1 MSNWCKSTRSAANGE
16 CVEVAVSLGS
26 IVVRDSKDPRG
37 PVLRF
42 GTESW
47 RDFIALVRAGRLD
60 RPGS

>member
-1 MSNWCKSTRSAANGE
+1 
-16 CVEVAVSLGS
+16 VAVSSGS